1 LSNSRDEA
9 STMTFP
15 IFSPPVME
23 CPSTLR
29 TILIRASSS
38 VSPAFP
44 PAHRLPARNNMR
56 CNNEIF
62 RAGCVKCHAHRAH

>member
-1 LSNSRDEA
+1 LSSSRGEA
-9 STMTFP
+9 SMTTSP
-15 IFSPPVME
+15 IFSPPVTE
-23 CPSTLR
+23 CPSTPR